1 MGKMPDATGP
11 PPHSETATVAVAD
24 VEGSTPLL
32 ERLGQARF
40 DAALAAYEDVLRSLL
55 AEHGGA
61 EETSAGDG
69 HTCTFRSARAALA
82 WAVGVERAVPFAD
95 VPFKVRIGIHSGD
108 LERRS
113 GRLYGR
119 AMVKAARISAL
130 ARGGEILA
138 SATARDLADLDDTRE
153 VWFDEGSDVELRGLR
168 GVHRVVPVRWQG
180 REQGPERVVIA
191 DDSALIR
198 DGVAALL
205 RENGL
210 DVVATAGDAE
220 ALHDAVARHRPDI
233 ALVDI
238 RMPPTWTNEGLVAA
252 ETIKRDDPDVGVLVL
267 SQHIEPAYALD
278 LVRTGERYSGY
289 LLKDR
294 IADVDILLEAVRR
307 VARGGCVVDPAL
319 TDELVRWADSRG
331 LLSELDDVE
340 RSMVELIAQGLSDAA
355 IGERLALSPDAV
367 EAHVGRVFAKL
378 GLEGVGAEHRRVAA
392 VISYLRVKA
401 TA

>member
-1 MGKMPDATGP
+1 MGAMPDTAGP
-11 PPHSETATVAVAD
+11 PQQTQTVTVAVAD

-32 ERLGQARF
+32 ERLGEARF
-40 DAALAAYEDVLRSLL
+40 DAALEAYEQLLHGLL

-69 HTCTFRSARAALA
+69 HTCTFRSARAALT
-82 WAVGVERAVPFAD
+82 WAVALERAVPSPG
-95 VPFKVRIGIHSGD
+95 VPFKIRIGIHSGD
-108 LERRS
+108 LECRS
-113 GRLYGR
+113 GRYYGR
-119 AMVKAARISAL
+119 AMVKAARIGAL

-138 SATARDLADLDDTRE
+138 SATARDLTDLDDSRE
-153 VWFDEGSDVELRGLR
+153 IWFDEGRDVELRGLR
-168 GVHRVVPVRWQG
+168 GSHRVVPVRWED
-180 REQGPERVVIA
+180 REPAPKRVVIA

-210 DVVATAGDAE
+210 DVVATAGDARG
-220 ALHDAVARHRPDI
+220 LHDAVARHHPDI

-252 ETIKRDDPDVGVLVL
+252 EAIRRQHPEVGVLVL

-278 LVRTGERYSGY
+278 LVREGEHHSGY

-294 IADVDILLEAVRR
+294 IADVDMLLEAVHR

-319 TDELVRWADSRG
+319 TDELVHWADGRG
-331 LLSELDDVE
+331 LLADLTE
-340 RSMVELIAQGLSDAA
+340 RERAVVELIAQGLSDAA
-355 IGERLALSPDAV
+355 IAERLSLSAR
-367 EAHVGRVFAKL
+367 AVGRHVAQAFAKL
-378 GLEGVGAEHRRVAA
+378 GIEREGSEQGRVAA
-392 VISYLRVKA
+392 VISYLRARA